1 MAPLATFKANQR
13 LAYESLQFT
22 RERLFTGITEIEAAQ
37 IIEKFFIDRGHTLFF
52 HRPFA
57 WFGERSAFKDF
68 KRPSLPSFK
77 SPLPHAGVEFMPTK
91 KKLTEGMAV
100 TLDVAPAID
109 GVAVDIGYSF
119 SFGANSAVT
128 QARRDLKEFRG
139 LILAS
144 ALERVPIKEIYRRVE
159 ELLLQKNYHNCHA
172 LYPLGVLGHRIGELP
187 LQSFPKLS
195 IMGFHPQAYA
205 YLLKERLMGPAIMT
219 ADETR
224 PLTNGLWAIEP
235 HFGNAEFGVK
245 FEEILVVTPDRVYW
259 LDDDLPHVT
268 EVNS

>member
-1 MAPLATFKANQR
+1 MATLATFKANQR
-13 LAYESLQFT
+13 LAYESLQFA
-22 RERLFTGITEIEAAQ
+22 RARLFAGMTEIEAAQ
-37 IIEKFFIDRGHTLFF
+37 IIEKFFIDREQPLFF

-57 WFGERSAFKDF
+57 WFGDRTAFKGF

-77 SPLPHAGVEFMPTK
+77 APLPHAGIEFMPTK
-91 KKLTEGMAV
+91 KILEDGMAV

-119 SFGANSAVT
+119 SFGNNPAVT

-139 LILAS
+139 LILDA
-144 ALERVPIKEIYRRVE
+144 AREHVAIKEIYRRVE
-159 ELLLQKNYHNCHA
+159 ELLLKKNYHNCHA

-187 LQSFPKLS
+187 LQKLPKLS

-205 YLLKERLMGPAIMT
+205 YLLKERFLGPAIMT

-235 HFGNAEFGVK
+235 HFGNTEFGVK
-245 FEEILVVTPDRVYW
+245 FEEILVVTPDNIYW

-268 EVNS
+268 EVD

>member
-1 MAPLATFKANQR
+1 MATALATFKANQR
-13 LAYESLQFT
+13 LAYESLQFA
-22 RERLFTGITEIEAAQ
+22 RARLFAGMSEIEAAQ
-37 IIEKFFIDRGHTLFF
+37 IIEKFFIDREQPLFF

-57 WFGERSAFKDF
+57 WFGERTAFKGF
-68 KRPSLPSFK
+68 KRPSLPSLK
-77 SPLPHAGVEFMPTK
+77 SPLPHAGLEFMPTQ
-91 KKLTEGMAV
+91 KKLEEGMAV
-100 TLDVAPAID
+100 ILDVAPAID

-119 SFGANSAVT
+119 SFGENPQVN
-128 QARRDLKEFRG
+128 QARRDLKEFRS
-139 LILAS
+139 LILA
-144 ALERVPIKEIYRRVE
+144 AAKERVAIKEIYRRVE

-187 LQSFPKLS
+187 LKNLPKLS

-219 ADETR
+219 ADEAR
-224 PLTNGLWAIEP
+224 PLTTGLWAIEP

-245 FEEILVVTPDRVYW
+245 FEEILVVTPDHIYW

-268 EVNS
+268 EVD